1 MISALLEVIGTFGV
15 MALYSAFVLVIMLII
30 QTIVFLTTKFSI
42 YNFLKK
48 L

>member
-1 MISALLEVIGTFGV
+1 MINVLLEVMGTFGV
-15 MALYSAFVLVIMLII
+15 MILYSVFTLAIMLLI
-30 QTIVFLTTKFSI
+30 QTIVFVTTKFSI

>member
-1 MISALLEVIGTFGV
+1 MIGALLEVIGTFGV
-15 MALYSAFVLVIMLII
+15 MALYSVFVLAIMLLI
-30 QTIVFLTTKFSI
+30 QTVVFLTTKFSI